1 MTHPKRRFWGGLCVY
16 FLLAVSAFAPASAD
30 DLDFSE
36 RLKPETFTLRNGMQV
51 VVIPDHRVPVV
62 THMVW
67 IKIGAADE
75 AVGRSGL
82 AHLLEHLMSSGTKK
96 LKPREFSQIVARNGG
111 LRNAFTSYDYT
122 GYFQR
127 IALDRLPLMMEMQA
141 DLMANLTMSEDKVA
155 SEKQVVLEERS
166 FRVENNPAAILN
178 NEVNAALFRN
188 QHYGL
193 PVIGWRHEIEGLT
206 REDALNWYRTYYA
219 PNNAILVVAGDI
231 TAEELKPL
239 ARKYYGK
246 LKRRKVPE
254 RIRANEAEPLA
265 AVRIEMKDVRVK
277 QPSFQRAYLAP
288 SARTGEPREAEAL
301 EVLAYI
307 LGGSNNSHLYKQ
319 LVINDRVAAAV
330 RVFYGSTAVNDTDLT
345 ISATPSQ
352 TADLE
357 ALERAIDSE
366 VARLLS
372 EGVSEEEVA
381 KAIKTLKGDA
391 IYALD
396 SQSNLA
402 NLFGRELATGGT
414 IDDVLQWPQR
424 LSAVTAQDVNA
435 VARKV
440 IQPHRSVTGLLLP
453 EEAAQ

>member
-1 MTHPKRRFWGGLCVY
+1 MIAAL
-16 FLLAVSAFAPASAD
+16 APASAD

-36 RLKPETFTLRNGMQV
+36 RLKPETFTLKNGMQV

-67 IKIGAADE
+67 FKVGAADE
-75 AVGRSGL
+75 AVGKSGL
-82 AHLLEHLMSSGTKK
+82 AHLLEHLMSSGTQK

-111 LRNAFTSYDYT
+111 QRNAFTSYDYT
-122 GYFQR
+122 AYFQR
-127 IALDRLPLMMEMQA
+127 IAIDRLPLMMEMQA
-141 DLMANLTMSEDKVA
+141 DLMANLTMSEEKVA
-155 SEKQVVLEERS
+155 SEKNVVLEERS

-239 ARKYYGK
+239 AKKYYGK
-246 LKRRKVPE
+246 LKRHKVPA
-254 RIRANEAEPLA
+254 RLRAEEAEPLA

-288 SARTGEPREAEAL
+288 SARTGEGREAEAL

-307 LGGSNNSHLYKQ
+307 LGGSNNSRLYKQ
-319 LVINDRVAAAV
+319 LVITDRAAAGV
-330 RVFYGSTAVNDTDLT
+330 RVYYGSTAVNDTDLT
-345 ISATPSQ
+345 ISATPTHSG
-352 TADLE
+352 DMD
-357 ALERAIDSE
+357 ALERAIDKE
-366 VARLLS
+366 VARLLT
-372 EGVSEEEVA
+372 EGVSEDEVA
-381 KAIKTLKGDA
+381 KAVKTLKGDA

-402 NLFGRELATGGT
+402 NQFGRELATGGT
-414 IDDVLQWPQR
+414 IKNVLEWPQR
-424 LSAVTAQDVNA
+424 LSAVTAEDVNA
-435 VARKV
+435 IAGKV
-440 IQPHRSVTGLLLP
+440 LQPQRSVTGWLLP
-453 EEAAQ
+453 EEAAR